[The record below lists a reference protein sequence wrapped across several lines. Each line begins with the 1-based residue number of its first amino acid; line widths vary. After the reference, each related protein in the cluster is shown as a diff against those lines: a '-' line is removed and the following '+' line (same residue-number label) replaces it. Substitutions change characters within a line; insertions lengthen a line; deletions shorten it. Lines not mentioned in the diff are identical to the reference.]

1 MSRKRSNAGSGVYT
15 LASFAVLA
23 AALALTA
30 APALALPEGRHYEL
44 VSPPYKGGYGAKHIE
59 AVAPDGESV
68 AFISNGAFAGAP
80 SSDAFNEYVARRGA
94 SGWSTAPMV
103 ASAALAPNP
112 ETRDV
117 SSTLGTALAFGKTG
131 GPNEVATFNGT
142 EEAFLLHSTDSPD
155 TQANWEVAGKVIE
168 TLGKEYFVATYE
180 GGSADFCHLFF
191 HEGGGAGHSFAP
203 EAFGMAAE
211 GVYELDRGC
220 GGEPVSVRLLGLD
233 NEGKPVVPSCQA
245 ELGFG
250 TGPFAGPG
258 VASAFNAISQ
268 GGGEVFFTTGSAQGS
283 GCGQVHQ
290 LFVRLGG
297 ERTLEV
303 SKPLGEECRKGA
315 PAEVPCE
322 GAPGRAS
329 AHFVG
334 ASRNGSRVFF
344 TTTAPLTGGKEEGKN
359 LYMASIGCP
368 SAEGEACVVAGEAA
382 NTTVT
387 SLVQVSHDPNV
398 GGAAG
403 VQGVVRLAPDGSR
416 VYFVA
421 AGDLLSGAER
431 ATLQSEG
438 RPVPHLGADNMY
450 LYERDARFPEGH
462 MSFIADLCSGLESSG
477 SVSDL
482 RCPSTGSDSEL
493 WGHVQN
499 GEVQTAGVDGR
510 FLVFSTSAQLVS
522 GDTDQAQDVYR
533 YDAETGAL
541 ERVSVGEGGHDA
553 NGNGSYGATIK
564 AGHFGT
570 TTTTVRDEYE
580 MDNRAVSEDGS
591 RIVFT
596 SAEPLSENAINHLEN
611 AYEWHKEPGWS
622 EGRVSLVSTGSAT
635 EPLSDVTISPAGND
649 VFFVTSQ
656 GLVPQDTDGA
666 PDVYDARLGAG
677 FPPAP
682 AEEEECSGDACQG
695 PLTNPAPLLVPGSVS
710 QPAGGNFPAPAPA
723 PAVKPKAK
731 PAKCKK
737 GYVKKKGRCVKKPK
751 ARKSNRG
758 ARS

>member
-1 MSRKRSNAGSGVYT
+1 MM
-15 LASFAVLA
+15 
-23 AALALTA
+23 
-30 APALALPEGRHYEL
+30 AP
-44 VSPPYKGGYGAKHIE
+44 
-59 AVAPDGESV
+59 
-68 AFISNGAFAGAP
+68 
-80 SSDAFNEYVARRGA
+80 
-94 SGWSTAPMV
+94 
-103 ASAALAPNP
+103 AALAPNP

-131 GPNEVATFNGT
+131 GPNEKATFNGT
-142 EEAFLLHSTDSPD
+142 EEAFVLHPTGSPD
-155 TQANWEVAGKVIE
+155 TQANWEVGGKVLE
-168 TLGKEYFVATYE
+168 GVGVAVYE

-191 HEGGGAGHSFAP
+191 FLND
-203 EAFGMAAE
+203 
-211 GVYELDRGC
+211 VYELDRGC
-220 GGEPVSVRLLGLD
+220 GGEPVAVRLLGLD
-233 NEGKPVVPSCQA
+233 NEGKPVVPSCHA
-245 ELGFG
+245 ELGVG
-250 TGPFAGPG
+250 TGRFHGPG
-258 VASAFNAISQ
+258 VASSFNAISQ
-268 GGGEVFFTTGSAQGS
+268 GGGEVFFTTGLAQGS

-297 ERTLEV
+297 SSTLEV

-315 PAEVPCE
+315 PEEVPCE
-322 GAPGRAS
+322 GASGRAS

-334 ASRNGSRVFF
+334 ASRDGSRVFF
-344 TTTAPLTGGKEEGKN
+344 TTTAPLTGGKEEGEN

-368 SAEGEACVVAGEAA
+368 SGEGEACVVAGEAA
-382 NTTVT
+382 NTTVR

-403 VQGVVRLAPDGSR
+403 VQGSVRLAPDGSR

-431 ATLQSEG
+431 AALQGEG
-438 RPVPHLGADNMY
+438 RPVPSLGADNMY
-450 LYERDARFPEGH
+450 LYERDARFPEGR
-462 MSFIADLCSGLESSG
+462 MSFIAGLCSGLESSG

-482 RCPSTGSDSEL
+482 RCPSAASDSAL
-493 WGHVQN
+493 WSQGL
-499 GEVQTAGVDGR
+499 GEAQAAAQTAGVDGR

-533 YDAETGAL
+533 YDAQTGVL
-541 ERVSVGEGGHDA
+541 DRVSVGEGGHDA
-553 NGNGSYGATIK
+553 NGNGNYGASVT
-564 AGHFGT
+564 AGDRSGE
-570 TTTTVRDEYE
+570 TVRDLYE
-580 MDNRAVSEDGS
+580 LRTRAVSEDGS

-596 SAEPLSENAINHLEN
+596 SAEPLSENAINHSDN

-635 EPLSDVTISPAGND
+635 EAVEDVVISPAGND

-666 PDVYDARLGAG
+666 PDIYDARLGAG

-682 AEEEECSGDACQG
+682 AKEEECSGDACRG

-710 QPAGGNFPAPAPA
+710 QAAGGNFPAPAPP

-751 ARKSNRG
+751 ARKSNRR

>member
-1 MSRKRSNAGSGVYT
+1 VA
-15 LASFAVLA
+15 FAV
-23 AALALTA
+23 
-30 APALALPEGRHYEL
+30 PEGRHYEM
-44 VSPPYKGGYGAKHIE
+44 VSPPYKGGYSVQRIE

-68 AFISNGAFAGAP
+68 AFISKGAFAGAP
-80 SSDAFNEYVARRGA
+80 SSDPFNEYVARRGA
-94 SGWSTAPMV
+94 SGWSTAPMM
-103 ASAALAPNP
+103 APAALVPNP
-112 ETRDV
+112 ELRDV

-131 GPNEVATFNGT
+131 GPNEVATFWGT

-155 TQANWEVAGKVIE
+155 TEANWEVGGKVIE
-168 TLGKEYFVATYE
+168 TLGKEDFVATYE

-191 HEGGGAGHSFAP
+191 RGGGGAGQSFAP
-203 EAFGMAAE
+203 EASGMAAE

-220 GGEPVSVRLLGLD
+220 GGEPVSVRLLGLN

-258 VASAFNAISQ
+258 VASTFNAISQ
-268 GGGEVFFTTGSAQGS
+268 GGGEVFFTTTLPQGS

-315 PAEVPCE
+315 PEEVPCE
-322 GAPGRAS
+322 GAPGRAT

-334 ASRNGSRVFF
+334 ASRDGSRVLF
-344 TTTAPLTGGKEEGKN
+344 TTTAPLTGGKEAGEN

-387 SLVQVSHDPNV
+387 SLVQVSHDPNL

-403 VQGVVRLAPDGSR
+403 VQGVVRVAPDGSR

-421 AGDLLSGAER
+421 TGDLLSGAER

-438 RPVPHLGADNMY
+438 RPVPQLGADNLY
-450 LYERDARFPEGH
+450 VYERDARFPEWH
-462 MSFIADLCSGLESSG
+462 TSFIADLCSGFESSG
-477 SVSDL
+477 SASDL

-493 WGHVQN
+493 WGHIQN
-499 GEVQTAGVDGR
+499 SEAQTAGVDGR
-510 FLVFSTSAQLVS
+510 FLVFSTSAQLVPS
-522 GDTDQAQDVYR
+522 DTDQAQDVYR

-553 NGNGSYGATIK
+553 NGNRNYGATIQ
-564 AGHFGT
+564 AGHGGT
-570 TTTTVRDEYE
+570 TYTTVRDQYE

-596 SAEPLSENAINHLEN
+596 TVEPLSEDAINHLEN
-611 AYEWHKEPGWS
+611 AYEWHKQPGWS
-622 EGRVSLVSTGSAT
+622 EGRVSLISTGSAT
-635 EPLSDVTISPAGND
+635 EAVSDVMISPEGND
-649 VFFVTSQ
+649 VFFATSQ

-666 PDVYDARLGAG
+666 NDIYDARLGGG
-677 FPPAP
+677 FPSAP
-682 AEEEECSGDACQG
+682 AKEEECSGDACQG

-710 QPAGGNFPAPAPA
+710 QAPGQNFAAPAPA
-723 PAVKPKAK
+723 TTVKPKAK
-731 PAKCKK
+731 ATPKCKK
-737 GYVKKKGRCVKKPK
+737 GYVKKKGRCVRKPK
-751 ARKSNRG
+751 AKKSNRR
-758 ARS
+758 AKP